1 MKKNFSIPITFILI
15 FLISKEV
22 FSYDSEKIVILC
34 ILSFILIVYFNFKDI
49 LYQVFI
55 SKSSKLREE
64 FKELLSLRR
73 KFEREI
79 IDFWKLF
86 KKFAAIL
93 YSMKEW
99 IEPFWLSFL
108 NNANKSRKLIVFHII
123 KDQLNLLVKDQLKI
137 NQNLNLFL
145 IKNSINNLRLV
156 FLNKIQY
163 ETTGINNLNVYFDKL
178 IQSSTNINLIHLIL
192 NKLNIN
198 KEFYLTSNKT
208 WTNFNNY
215 IYTVIINKF

>member
-79 IDFWKLF
+79 IDF
-86 KKFAAIL
+86 
-93 YSMKEW
+93 
-99 IEPFWLSFL
+99 
-108 NNANKSRKLIVFHII
+108 
-123 KDQLNLLVKDQLKI
+123 
-137 NQNLNLFL
+137 
-145 IKNSINNLRLV
+145 
-156 FLNKIQY
+156 
-163 ETTGINNLNVYFDKL
+163 
-178 IQSSTNINLIHLIL
+178 
-192 NKLNIN
+192 
-198 KEFYLTSNKT
+198 
-208 WTNFNNY
+208 
-215 IYTVIINKF
+215 

>member
-1 MKKNFSIPITFILI
+1 
-15 FLISKEV
+15 
-22 FSYDSEKIVILC
+22 
-34 ILSFILIVYFNFKDI
+34 
-49 LYQVFI
+49 
-55 SKSSKLREE
+55 
-64 FKELLSLRR
+64 
-73 KFEREI
+73 
-79 IDFWKLF
+79 
-86 KKFAAIL
+86 
-93 YSMKEW
+93 
-99 IEPFWLSFL
+99 LSFL

-208 WTNFNNY
+208 
-215 IYTVIINKF
+215 